1 MRKKKIMRK
10 KMNKKQKEILSP
22 EKSEELNENNN
33 TKDLENSDIDS
44 ELSDYNL
51 QDLFQE
57 NIIFNMGAT
66 EAEIRRV
73 MERALGLTANA
84 LDNPLAAGETIR
96 ERIENAGNE

>member
-1 MRKKKIMRK
+1 
-10 KMNKKQKEILSP
+10 MNI
-22 EKSEELNENNN
+22 SE
-33 TKDLENSDIDS
+33 KDLENSDTES

-51 QDLFQE
+51 QELFQE

-84 LDNPLAAGETIR
+84 LNAPLAAGETIR
-96 ERIENAGNE
+96 EKIENAGNEAGGVISMPMFYGKEEEDVK